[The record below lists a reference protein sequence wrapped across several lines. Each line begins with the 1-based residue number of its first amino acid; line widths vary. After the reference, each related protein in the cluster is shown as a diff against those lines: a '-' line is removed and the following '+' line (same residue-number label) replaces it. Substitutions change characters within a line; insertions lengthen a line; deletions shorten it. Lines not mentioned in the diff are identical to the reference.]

1 VIIVM
6 VLERSMLIKKKKTL
20 VESEKT
26 DKELESQ
33 KRKAKQAS
41 SLHYRKGVK
50 VSLSK
55 EPWKK

>member
-1 VIIVM
+1 
-6 VLERSMLIKKKKTL
+6 MLIKKKTL

-26 DKELESQ
+26 DKKLESQ

-41 SLHYRKGVK
+41 SLRYRKGDK

>member
-1 VIIVM
+1 M